1 MLGMTYVKLNDL
13 PLMGKDS
20 WFDLQHQ
27 ESPRGKVEMKLLV
40 DLKRVSKLVAFVLI
54 VAFHSIASYFGASP
68 TVYRMEL
75 LRM

>member
-1 MLGMTYVKLNDL
+1 MLGMTYVNLNDL

-27 ESPRGKVEMKLLV
+27 KSPRGTVQMKLLV

-54 VAFHSIASYFGASP
+54 VEFHSIASYFGASIP
-68 TVYRMEL
+68 CCRMEL

>member
-1 MLGMTYVKLNDL
+1 
-13 PLMGKDS
+13 MGVDS
-20 WFDLQHQ
+20 CFDLQHQ
-27 ESPRGKVEMKLLV
+27 KSPRGTVQMKLFV

-68 TVYRMEL
+68 TVYRLEL